1 MTDQIEPQ
9 EVQQQP
15 VEAQEPAGPVAEDA
29 LGVAVE
35 PEEARS
41 NEDDVLMQIDS
52 HEEEVGVAAD
62 TEPAVDLP
70 DELKEEQ
77 TEQPSADAVSAREVL
92 KRDGWDESDLAGMD
106 EAVLIKMAAHR
117 RKVQQDVDRKLR
129 ERGASDSDDRDE
141 ETQSDPEPQPAEPTG
156 QPETA
161 DLLTAIQPIAEHL
174 GLDDEGAKLL
184 ASAHE
189 AAVQPLQSV
198 LQQQNQVIEQL
209 HAQVLRMDIERARQ
223 GLSEQFPQLANTAGE
238 DFQRVIKRMDELSD
252 SGSYET
258 IDGLMRAAVGMEF
271 GNELADAAEAA
282 QAQIRRQRTN
292 GQMANVS
299 TQPDKVARKLSAEE
313 LEDQVL
319 AILESD
325 DPNRVEKARAL
336 SGR

>member
-9 EVQQQP
+9 EVKQQP
-15 VEAQEPAGPVAEDA
+15 VEAQKPAEPVAEDA
-29 LGVAVE
+29 LGVAAE

-62 TEPAVDLP
+62 TKPVVDLP

-77 TEQPSADAVSAREVL
+77 TEQPNADAVSAREVL

-174 GLDDEGAKLL
+174 GLDDEGTKLL

-189 AAVQPLQSV
+189 AAVQPLY
-198 LQQQNQVIEQL
+198 QVIEQL
-209 HAQVLRMDIERARQ
+209 HSQVLRMDIERARQ

-252 SGSYET
+252 SGNYET

-271 GNELADAAEAA
+271 GSELADAAEAA

-299 TQPDKVARKLSAEE
+299 TQPDKVARNKLSAEE